1 MSALQLHVTAAGI
14 AAIIN
19 AENTGTAPVLISHVG
34 LTDQVFSASGATTLP
49 GELKRLT
56 TFGGAAVAND
66 TIHITIRDD
75 STDSYTLRGFGLYLG
90 DGTLFAVYSH
100 AGETPDYI
108 MQKASAAM
116 LLLQSDVRFT
126 QINATNITF
135 GSAEWLNP
143 PATTTV
149 AGVVELADT
158 AEAIA
163 GADPSRAVTPAGMKA
178 TLDGRLGEGAP
189 SGFVK
194 GLLALAT
201 AAAIRAAIGLGAA
214 ALRDEGHGKGLD
226 ADKLDGQEGS
236 WYRDWANLT
245 GKPAMFTPTAHAHQ
259 WSDILNPPA
268 SATRW
273 PSWLEV
279 TDRPATFPP
288 SSHTHAAADI
298 TSGTFDTAR
307 IPALPVSQ
315 ITNLQQLL
323 DAKARIN
330 NPQFTGSATFQGVL
344 NAMSGNIGISA
355 LAETSSTYWLRD
367 EAGRLRGALQ
377 WDRATDT
384 IRLIRHN
391 DAGNDIATTLALPPN
406 GNAEWNGR
414 ALWHAGNFDP
424 NSKAPL
430 SNPQFTGT
438 GIKIGAGQAGE
449 CNVAFGVDDWYLYSN
464 SGNFGMFSPS
474 KGMGFAFDKAAKTLA
489 VNNFNVWTSGNF
501 NPATKA
507 NLTGAAF
514 TGEISATGVSA
525 GKIRLINAEGG
536 RTGYMAWYADSGVRV
551 GYLGYAAGTTLI
563 WNLENGFN
571 AVDLNAAFIARGG
584 FDTGSSR
591 KLKDIE
597 GPMPYGLAEVRR
609 IKTWIGHYKPEFNPD
624 GRQRLFFDAEQFFE
638 VMPQVVDPEGVE
650 HNGEKVPTIKLDQ
663 VMPPAYRAI
672 AELADMVDELRAEVA
687 ALKAGR

>member
-1 MSALQLHVTAAGI
+1 MSALKLHVTAAGI

-34 LTDQVFSASGATTLP
+34 LTDQVFSAPGATTLP

-75 STDSYTLRGFGLYLG
+75 SSDSYTLRGFGLYLG

-100 AGETPDYI
+100 AGETQDYI

-126 QINATNITF
+126 QINAANITF

-149 AGVVELADT
+149 AGVVELADST
-158 AEAIA
+158 ESIA
-163 GADPSRAVTPAGMKA
+163 GADPTRAVTPAGMKA
-178 TLDGRLGEGAP
+178 ALDGRFGEGAP

-279 TDRPATFPP
+279 TDRPTTFPP
-288 SSHTHAAADI
+288 SPHTHAAADV
-298 TSGTFDTAR
+298 TSGTFDAAR

-355 LAETSSTYWLRD
+355 LAETNSTYWLRD

-391 DAGNDIATTLALPPN
+391 DAGNDIVTTLALPPN

-414 ALWHAGNFDP
+414 ALWHTGNFDP
-424 NSKAPL
+424 NTKAPL

-438 GIKIGAGQAGE
+438 GIKIGAGQSGE

-464 SGNFGMFSPS
+464 SGNFGMFSGS
-474 KGMGFAFDKAAKTLA
+474 KGTGFAFDKTTKTLS
-489 VNNFNVWTSGNF
+489 VNGNNVWTSGNF
-501 NPATKA
+501 NPNTKA
-507 NLTGAAF
+507 SLGANVGFADV
-514 TGEISATGVSA
+514 TAHRGNGTGVIFLN
-525 GKIRLINAEGG
+525 GGDRYLHWDGG
-536 RTGYMAWYADSGVRV
+536 RYVMPGGALNV
-551 GYLGYAAGTTLI
+551 G
-563 WNLENGFN
+563 
-571 AVDLNAAFIARGG
+571 GG
-584 FDTGSSR
+584 FDFGSSR
-591 KLKDIE
+591 KLKNVD
-597 GPMPYGLAEVRR
+597 GPMPYGLAEVRQ
-609 IKTWIGHYKPEFNPD
+609 IATLIGRYKPEYVDD
-624 GRQRLFFDAEQFFE
+624 GRQRLFFDAEQFME
-638 VMPQVVDPEGVE
+638 IMPEAVNAHGVE
-650 HNGEKVPTIKLDQ
+650 FNGEDVPTIKLDQ

-672 AELADMVDELRAEVA
+672 AQLADLVDELRAEITAMKA
-687 ALKAGR
+687 AR